1 MTNYIIGNPFENI
14 KVILNTLIGSPR
26 YHYKPDT
33 ENQKMIA
40 HNEFNDNVFSV
51 QKGTI
56 IIDRAYAEDI
66 LSPKVLSDFKEY
78 GKLFFNY
85 GSSLLNML
93 VAILVKRDYAGSAI
107 LLSEDRFAIHKMAVA
122 YNRFINEFNNL
133 IKLNEEETNLVFTDL
148 INKIDNIYQHTME
161 SEDVYCETG
170 ELLSLLY
177 GILTIYLS
185 GVLIN
190 LTDKIGVSIE
200 SLYTDETDRNI
211 EILSNNIIS
220 ANSLDNDIK
229 YKFISISYLYYL
241 MTEFYN
247 RNCGC
252 SFVTKI
258 NKPFYK
264 IGEKISTIDIST
276 LEDELDISFLT
287 QSELNTKDKDSFLN
301 LLSPV
306 SVIKEPA
313 IFDSL
318 LRKYDSSDFAGIA
331 SYMSLYI
338 KNAKK
343 EKPVLEAILES
354 DKIDSSTVDILYNH
368 FVDTVANAI
377 PKDISPRYFY
387 RVSAYAA
394 AFRKIKNEN
403 ISKEITECASL
414 GMYQA
419 EAILVLLYKS
429 WITCKGYY
437 RTISTGVY
445 NKNPLRSAQ
454 DAKVKSII
462 NRIVIAYSEYVNK
475 DDLPDNNIVIS
486 MMNDE
491 NYNIR
496 KVDLLTD
503 DIIRANETFI
513 FNKLKLPYVSEGNS
527 EKYDELVKALNENR
541 ISFIEFFVYC
551 HNVNEK
557 PFDAKYMNE
566 VIEMD
571 YEQKTMDLLSNLVSD
586 KCEYNLIYP
595 SKLGNIFGSNIKNII
610 KNEKTDDRFTMYF
623 NTFIKN
629 TIPLLM
635 AKSLIDLDSGND
647 EDIFGNTNK
656 ENDNILPNL
665 KSQRLFNFMSK

>member
-66 LSPKVLSDFKEY
+66 LSPKVLSDYKEY

-93 VAILVKRDYAGSAI
+93 VAILVKRDYAGAAI

-122 YNRFINEFNNL
+122 YNRFINDFDDL
-133 IKLNEEETNLVFTDL
+133 IKLDKEETNLVFVDL
-148 INKIDNIYQHTME
+148 INKIDNIYQRTME
-161 SEDVYCETG
+161 SEDAYCETG

-177 GILTIYLS
+177 GALTIYLS

-190 LTDKIGVSIE
+190 ITDKIGVSIE

-220 ANSLDNDIK
+220 ANSLDNDVK

-276 LEDELDISFLT
+276 VEDELDISFLT

-306 SVIKEPA
+306 SVIKEPS

-331 SYMSLYI
+331 SYMGLYI
-338 KNAKK
+338 ENPKK
-343 EKPVLEAILES
+343 EKPVLEAVLES
-354 DKIDSSTVDILYNH
+354 DKIDSGTVDVLYNH

-429 WITCKGYY
+429 WIVCKGYY
-437 RTISTGVY
+437 RNISTGVY
-445 NKNPLRSAQ
+445 IKNPLRAAQ
-454 DAKVKSII
+454 DVKVKSII
-462 NRIVIAYSEYVNK
+462 NRIITAYSEYVNK
-475 DDLPDNNIVIS
+475 DELPDNNVVIS
-486 MMNDE
+486 IMNDE
-491 NYNIR
+491 NYKIDN
-496 KVDLLTD
+496 VDLLL
-503 DIIRANETFI
+503 DITNTNDPFI
-513 FNKLKLPYVSEGNS
+513 FNTSKLPYVSEFSS
-527 EKYDELVKALNENR
+527 EKYDEIVKALNENR

-571 YEQKTMDLLSNLVSD
+571 YEQKTMDLLSKLAFD
-586 KCEYNLIYP
+586 KCDYNLIYS
-595 SKLGNIFGSNIKNII
+595 SKLGNILGSII
-610 KNEKTDDRFTMYF
+610 GSVVKNEKTDDRFTMYF

-635 AKSLIDLDSGND
+635 AKSLIDLDSEND